1 MSTLLLCNRDMTSPA
16 IQQACNAN
24 LQQYSAPHCPD
35 PRIARAN
42 TPYLLNSHSDSQ
54 GKRIQTL
61 LAPPQVAR
69 SVTDLSLTFGEDNT
83 IAIAAMMDQL
93 RDYNIALTGAS
104 TSVYGER
111 ITGFA
116 ESVKRYQAALL
127 TYRDAKQSRAANQA
141 QLKQQAHNA
150 FDRMQAQ
157 FRAELNAA
165 TSHIRSRRGTPLT
178 SAERG
183 INIASSSRSVAKLQ
197 LSNEIQAHKL
207 VKFSQYTKVLGNGLA
222 VIDFGSRI
230 GKIHNSY
237 QADGDWERDLFVE
250 SSTFAAGATAGL
262 ITAKVGSAALIFTLA
277 LTPVGWAGLVVIAGG
292 ALVAASTAGATIY
305 ATNKTQKN
313 AGSTYDRI
321 TQWMNQ

>member
-16 IQQACNAN
+16 IQQACSAN

-42 TPYLLNSHSDSQ
+42 TPYLLNGHSDSQ

-69 SVTDLSLTFGEDNT
+69 SVTELSLTFGEDNT

-104 TSVYGER
+104 TSVYDER
-111 ITGFA
+111 IKGFA
-116 ESVKRYQAALL
+116 ESVKRYQVALL
-127 TYRDAKQSRAANQA
+127 SYRDAKLSQATNQA
-141 QLKQQAHNA
+141 QLKQQAHTA
-150 FDRMQAQ
+150 FYKMQAQ

-183 INIASSSRSVAKLQ
+183 TNIASSSRSVAKLQ

-207 VKFSQYTKVLGNGLA
+207 VKFSQYTTLLGNGLA
-222 VIDFGSRI
+222 VIDFGSKAGRV
-230 GKIHNSY
+230 HSSY
-237 QADGDWERDLFVE
+237 KAGGNWEKDLFIE
-250 SSTFAAGATAGL
+250 SSRFAASAGAGVIAAKAGL
-262 ITAKVGSAALIFTLA
+262 ALFMFA
-277 LTPVGWAGLVVIAGG
+277 TPVGWAAVIAGG
-292 ALVAASTAGATIY
+292 LIIAGTATISIT
-305 ATNKTQKN
+305 ADRHFEKN
-313 AGSTYDRI
+313 GEMYYDTIMHALNRP
-321 TQWMNQ
+321 